1 MPDSRF
7 TSQEEIDAMRQSI
20 ARAKD
25 KRVSGQAS
33 AGAIFLKLMGWI
45 LFTLIIAVLVLS
57 LVSIQIAKSR
67 GETPSLGGF
76 YLFRVTTGSMDPTLP
91 VGSVILAR
99 KPQDPAA
106 LSKGDIVSFRTAS
119 QVLVTHRIIEV
130 VEEEG
135 QVSYRTQGD
144 NPINDPDTEPLF
156 PENVVATF
164 ILKVPLT

>member
-33 AGAIFLKLMGWI
+33 AAAIFLKLMGWI
-45 LFTLIIAVLVLS
+45 LFTLVIAVLVLS

-99 KPQDPAA
+99 KPEADDIA
-106 LSKGDIVSFRTAS
+106 LGQSGGILRFTGSFPGPS
-119 QVLVTHRIIEV
+119 H
-130 VEEEG
+130 
-135 QVSYRTQGD
+135 
-144 NPINDPDTEPLF
+144 PPDH
-156 PENVVATF
+156 
-164 ILKVPLT
+164 